1 MLFLNK
7 SKVIKLKELLLQ
19 LAAYNVWANHRITDL
34 INGLDIQLQNTNIES
49 SFGNLR
55 GTIQHMANAES
66 IWWQRMKLV
75 ELPYAFDDQD
85 MSLELMNKK
94 LLEFSNQWKE
104 WIEKSAS
111 NALEHEFL
119 YHNTKKEQFKQPVYQ
134 MLLHLFNHQTYHRG
148 QLVIMLKQLG
158 VEKIPPTDFI
168 VWSRSAKH

>member
-1 MLFLNK
+1 M
-7 SKVIKLKELLLQ
+7 
-19 LAAYNVWANHRITDL
+19 WANHRITDL
-34 INGLDIQLQNTNIES
+34 INGLDTQLHLTTIES
-49 SFGNLR
+49 SFGILR
-55 GTIQHMANAES
+55 GTVQHMANAES

-75 ELPYAFDDQD
+75 ETPHSFDDLD
-85 MSLELMNKK
+85 MPLDLVSKK
-94 LLEFSNQWKE
+94 LIEFSNQWKD
-104 WIEKSAS
+104 WIEKSAA

-158 VEKIPPTDFI
+158 IEKIPATDFI